1 MFLELYNH
9 AWIIFLFEVVL
20 SLHIFWLFS
29 LLEWWH
35 ADLFTRGIDIQAVN
49 VVINFDFPKNA
60 ETYLHRVCTVSISLL
75 AYVFF
80 FFEGSLLAYVVS
92 STWCISLL
100 TRTFF
105 CWPFWI
111 QVGRSGRF
119 GHLGLAVNLITYEDR
134 FNLSVTCSLCCFIL
148 YMLSQHLIIYSNF
161 LSYLQQV

>member
-75 AYVFF
+75 AKVFF
-80 FFEGSLLAYVVS
+80 FWGV
-92 STWCISLL
+92 
-100 TRTFF
+100 TF
-105 CWPFWI
+105 
-111 QVGRSGRF
+111 
-119 GHLGLAVNLITYEDR
+119 
-134 FNLSVTCSLCCFIL
+134 SLCCIFNMMYIPIDKDIL
-148 YMLSQHLIIYSNF
+148 LLTFLNTGWSIREVWASWFSCESDHLWRPFQFVCNLLLVLFYTLHAFSAF
-161 LSYLQQV
+161 DHLF